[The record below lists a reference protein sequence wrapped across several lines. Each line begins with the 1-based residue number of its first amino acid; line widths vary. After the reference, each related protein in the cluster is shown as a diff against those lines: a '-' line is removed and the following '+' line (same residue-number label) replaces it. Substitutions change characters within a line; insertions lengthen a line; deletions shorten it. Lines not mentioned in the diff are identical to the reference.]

1 MNDPQVPAHLEY
13 VFEMRV
19 DFRPERCIF
28 GPLPGGGSQGY
39 TPCASGTIYGPRL
52 SGRVIPDSGADYAA
66 VRGDGTIVVNSHY
79 MLEADDG
86 TKIYI
91 NNNGYL
97 IPAKPGEGRIDHET
111 PQPAYF
117 CFSPTFIVPAGPHEW
132 MGKTLIVGTG
142 SRRSQPADHSIFTY
156 YALKQTID

>member
-1 MNDPQVPAHLEY
+1 MGAPENGPQVPANLEY

-39 TPCASGTIYGPRL
+39 TPCAGGTIYGPRL
-52 SGRVIPDSGADYAA
+52 SGRVLPDSGADFAD
-66 VRGDGTIVVNSHY
+66 VRGDGVIVIRSHY
-79 MLEADDG
+79 VLEADDG

-97 IPAKPGEGRIDHET
+97 VPAKDGEET
-111 PQPAYF
+111 YAHGARQPAYF
-117 CFSPTFIVPAGPHEW
+117 RFTPTFVVPAGPHDW
-132 MGKTLIVGTG
+132 MGRTLFVGAG
-142 SRRSQPADHSIFTY
+142 QRRANPDHSIFTY
-156 YALKQTID
+156 YAVR

>member
-79 MLEADDG
+79 MLEAEDG

-97 IPAKPGEGRIDHET
+97 IPAKPGEGRIDHGT
-111 PQPAYF
+111 PQPTYF

-132 MGKTLIVGTG
+132 MGKTLIGGTG
-142 SRRSQPADHSIFTY
+142 SRSSEPSAHSIFTY

>member
-97 IPAKPGEGRIDHET
+97 VPAPATGGEIVAGIK
-111 PQPAYF
+111 QPSYF
-117 CFSPTFIVPAGPHEW
+117 RFNPTFVVPAGPHEW
-132 MGKTLIVGTG
+132 MGRTVFVGAG
-142 SRRSQPADHSIFTY
+142 QRRANPDHSIFTY
-156 YALKQTID
+156 YAVI